1 MDRFNTL
8 ASQRSSYSVDT
19 LTEHD
24 GSGTLLAAFAEVNID
39 SFASL
44 SFTSPLAPHHPPP
57 FFFAYSSVVS

>member
-44 SFTSPLAPHHPPP
+44 
-57 FFFAYSSVVS
+57 FFAYSSVVG